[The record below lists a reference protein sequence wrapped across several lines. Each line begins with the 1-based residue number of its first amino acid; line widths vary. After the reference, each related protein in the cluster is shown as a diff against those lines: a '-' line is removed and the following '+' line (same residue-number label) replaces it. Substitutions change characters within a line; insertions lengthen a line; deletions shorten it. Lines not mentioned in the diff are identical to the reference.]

1 LKIEKNKLVKVLW
14 KSEEFGDCLCVDDI
28 NGLILDTIQVFGK
41 INNACKEISFYIRNT
56 NGKTF
61 IHPQMYAQEYYILA
75 DRVINADVIE
85 IKAEDYVQHYA
96 TMGGSFEFVLKDKID
111 NNSDDFLKV
120 F

>member
-1 LKIEKNKLVKVLW
+1 
-14 KSEEFGDCLCVDDI
+14 
-28 NGLILDTIQVFGK
+28 
-41 INNACKEISFYIRNT
+41 
-56 NGKTF
+56 
-61 IHPQMYAQEYYILA
+61 MYAQEYYILA